1 MLFSSKEKI
10 DQLSWL
16 NKRKRISSIPRLKVQ
31 KFLYFYEMFQKISGN
46 DYNID
51 NLKAYVNGPVFSQ
64 VYGDINY
71 REQEVYNEIDSIEN
85 PEIDKNNAE
94 RALFIIDSMGEKEL
108 SNLTHIFDMW
118 SSKKER
124 IDAGEVQIPIIESDI
139 TEKDIALFNQ
149 IIPEYP
155 INNPGYHVI
164 VMNNKRFVTSDE
176 DYKRLSEVH
185 YNTLEKLSNEDN
197 LFNPIYISIE
207 EDGGLLVD

>member
-1 MLFSSKEKI
+1 
-10 DQLSWL
+10 
-16 NKRKRISSIPRLKVQ
+16 
-31 KFLYFYEMFQKISGN
+31 
-46 DYNID
+46 
-51 NLKAYVNGPVFSQ
+51 
-64 VYGDINY
+64 
-71 REQEVYNEIDSIEN
+71 
-85 PEIDKNNAE
+85 
-94 RALFIIDSMGEKEL
+94 MGEKEL

-118 SSKKER
+118 NSKKER

-155 INNPGYHVI
+155 IKNPGYHVI